1 MSSFTSISVE
11 ALARTVGTGHA
22 PVLVTAPLP
31 MTLDSFPVPHAVSLL
46 ALLYGV
52 TISEENTSS
61 ASAAKVTVSV
71 RARPRDYATRTSRL
85 HISLAASKLGATPDN
100 PSPAHSQSRSGTV
113 MGARCG

>member
-1 MSSFTSISVE
+1 MFSYTSISVE
-11 ALARTVGTGHA
+11 ALARTVGTGNA
-22 PVLVTAPLP
+22 PVLDSAFADD
-31 MTLDSFPVPHAVSLL
+31 LDSFPVPHAVSLL

>member
-22 PVLVTAPLP
+22 PVLVDVRD
-31 MTLDSFPVPHAVSLL
+31 DSAFAASLL